1 LIADDDGMREL
12 LRSLSPSARGHLRN
26 VLIHD
31 QADRD
36 AIASNLLHYRNERGN
51 DWAEIIDFLTMM
63 SGGAA
68 SGCAAARGTQGRG
81 AFPVANRRGLGVK
94 GSYVRLVGWLMV
106 FAALFAL
113 GFSVRVM
120 ESASEATAASGL
132 SGVVA
137 SLIVL
142 AVGSF
147 LVVRFRTS

>member
-1 LIADDDGMREL
+1 LA
-12 LRSLSPSARGHLRN
+12 
-26 VLIHD
+26 
-31 QADRD
+31 
-36 AIASNLLHYRNERGN
+36 
-51 DWAEIIDFLTMM
+51 
-63 SGGAA
+63 
-68 SGCAAARGTQGRG
+68 
-81 AFPVANRRGLGVK
+81 VK

-120 ESASEATAASGL
+120 GSASEATAASGL

>member
-1 LIADDDGMREL
+1 L
-12 LRSLSPSARGHLRN
+12 
-26 VLIHD
+26 V
-31 QADRD
+31 
-36 AIASNLLHYRNERGN
+36 
-51 DWAEIIDFLTMM
+51 
-63 SGGAA
+63 
-68 SGCAAARGTQGRG
+68 
-81 AFPVANRRGLGVK
+81 VK

-120 ESASEATAASGL
+120 GSTSEATAANGL
-132 SGVVA
+132 LGVVV

>member
-1 LIADDDGMREL
+1 
-12 LRSLSPSARGHLRN
+12 
-26 VLIHD
+26 
-31 QADRD
+31 
-36 AIASNLLHYRNERGN
+36 
-51 DWAEIIDFLTMM
+51 
-63 SGGAA
+63 
-68 SGCAAARGTQGRG
+68 
-81 AFPVANRRGLGVK
+81 
-94 GSYVRLVGWLMV
+94 MV

-120 ESASEATAASGL
+120 GSASEATAARGL